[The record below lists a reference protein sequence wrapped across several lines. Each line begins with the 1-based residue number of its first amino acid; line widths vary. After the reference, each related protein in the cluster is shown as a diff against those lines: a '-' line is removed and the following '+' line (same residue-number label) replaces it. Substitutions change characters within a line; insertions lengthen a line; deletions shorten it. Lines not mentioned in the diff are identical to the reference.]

1 MARISPVVLVVYMAI
16 VLMATASLHG
26 DDKKQAYD
34 QHVELMRGLTAEFAT
49 VKVMLP
55 RSKKPLSFESTG
67 DWDKKKWAQ
76 EMRTEGP
83 AARAGDMVQVTKVEI
98 GKDQITLQ
106 INSGF
111 KKKGS
116 FWDRVTIDAG
126 GMSKGGTTNSGEP
139 SQNNGTT
146 IVVHFK
152 DSIGDVSS
160 ADVKKILAPVL
171 DFDKH
176 SSTEQYVDSLPP
188 EIKEAI
194 KEKKPA
200 EGMDREQIVMAMGP
214 PVRKTR
220 ETNKDDVEEETWQYG
235 EPPGKVTFVVF
246 VDGKIVRIKDS
257 YANLGGTVAITPQSP
272 Q

>member
-1 MARISPVVLVVYMAI
+1 MARISPRILAAFVA
-16 VLMATASLHG
+16 AASLHG
-26 DDKKQAYD
+26 DNKKQAYD

-55 RSKKPLSFESTG
+55 RSKKALTFESTG

-76 EMRTEGP
+76 ELRTEGP
-83 AARAGDMVQVTKVEI
+83 AARAGDIIQVTKVEI

-111 KKKGS
+111 KSKGS

-126 GMSKGGTTNSGEP
+126 GMTRGAPNQSDPGPK
-139 SQNNGTT
+139 NGTALV
-146 IVVHFK
+146 IHFK
-152 DSIGDVSS
+152 DSIGEISS
-160 ADVKKILAPVL
+160 ADVKKLLAPVL

-176 SSTEQYVDSLPP
+176 SSTEQYIDSLPP

-246 VDGKIVRIKDS
+246 AGGKIVKIKDA
-257 YANLGGTVAITPQSP
+257 YANLGGTVSITPPPP